1 MDIATVVRAMGGERA
16 LGGRVGSVAEL
27 ERVVRR
33 GLPKRTLTALASRY
47 AADEPGRRRFIY
59 TIVPRATWERR
70 DSLSAHASERVE
82 RLARLWAQAEE
93 VWSDEGLTRRFMTAP
108 HAELGGE
115 TPVEAAQAELGGRR
129 VESILNALAHGLPV

>member
-1 MDIATVVRAMGGERA
+1 MDVRTVVKAMGGERA
-16 LGGRVGSVAEL
+16 LGGRVASANEL

-33 GLPKRTLTALASRY
+33 GLPKRALTALAGRY

-70 DSLSAHASERVE
+70 DSLSPQASERVE

-93 VWSDEGLTRRFMTAP
+93 VWQEEAFARRFMTAA
-108 HAELGGE
+108 HAELDGE
-115 TPVEAAQAELGGRR
+115 TPVEAAQTELGGRR
-129 VESILNALAHGLPV
+129 VERILNALAYGLPV